1 MKFFYCP
8 PTKIDISYEDQF
20 ICFKRINK
28 AGEEETVVYNKRLI
42 SFFFSVTQKC
52 FEDQENTDHIN
63 IRVDGTKIPIME
75 DVRVIF
81 SPVSV
86 NFDGGS
92 KTSRV
97 TVKTELFMFE
107 IFFTS

>member
-8 PTKIDISYEDQF
+8 PTKIEISNEDQF

-42 SFFFSVTQKC
+42 SFFFSVTQ
-52 FEDQENTDHIN
+52 EITDHIH

-75 DVRVIF
+75 DVRVLF

-86 NFDGGS
+86 NFDSGS
-92 KTSRV
+92 KTARV
-97 TVKTELFMFE
+97 TVNNELFMFE
-107 IFFTS
+107 MFFTS